1 MQANN
6 YPNFYQNAN
15 VLQRDNITPLQ
26 YPYGNYNYMQQQPQ
40 NLYLKCRP
48 VSSKQEAKVAQID
61 LDGSLWVFTDVGNKK
76 IYTKQINV
84 DGTANFN
91 TYVLTEEKDNTE
103 QQIDYVTK
111 QEFNETIEKI
121 LNAISI
127 KQDSSSNKKMNF

>member
-26 YPYGNYNYMQQQPQ
+26 YPYSNYNYMQQQPQ

>member
-26 YPYGNYNYMQQQPQ
+26 YPYGNYSYMQQQPQ

-61 LDGSLWVFTDVGNKK
+61 LDGSLWVFTDVGNKR

-91 TYVLTEEKDNTE
+91 TYILTEEKDNTE
-103 QQIDYVTK
+103 QQINYVTK
-111 QEFNETIEKI
+111 QEFDQTIGKI
-121 LNAISI
+121 LAAISI
-127 KQDSSSNKKMNF
+127 KQDSSKKMNF